1 MYGDVHA
8 DTPKQKKKALFTA
21 TVDSHILHFHLPYLK
36 LLRDMGYEVHVITN
50 GTEKIPGADKRHTV
64 PFARSPL
71 SLNNVQAYRMLRD
84 IINHE
89 RYDLIHTHTPMGGV
103 VTRLAAR
110 HSRKHHGSRVLYTA
124 HGFHFYKG
132 APWHY
137 WAMFYPIEKWL
148 AHYTDTLITINK
160 EDYNLARR
168 KFATRV
174 EYVPGVGID
183 PAKFDFKFTAADK
196 LALRKSLGLTKNDF
210 VMIFPAELNKNKN
223 QILLIEAMEQLVP
236 KHPNIHLLL
245 PGKDSYNGH
254 YQRITAEKGLE
265 KNIHFLGYRTD
276 IPRLLKI
283 SDLAVSSSLREGLP
297 VNLLEAAYC
306 KIPIVAHKCRGVQS
320 IKDSSAPS
328 RTYII
333 CNFFNSNL
341 LIEEIEKMSS
351 FSPQMREHE
360 SIEISD
366 YVLENTCKQ
375 YTKIY
380 SAI

>member
-196 LALRKSLGLTKNDF
+196 LALRKSLKILFFTGQDLLYPSRQRAAQTF
-210 VMIFPAELNKNKN
+210 LNQLIREVPGDIRILKNK
-223 QILLIEAMEQLVP
+223 
-236 KHPNIHLLL
+236 
-245 PGKDSYNGH
+245 
-254 YQRITAEKGLE
+254 
-265 KNIHFLGYRTD
+265 
-276 IPRLLKI
+276 
-283 SDLAVSSSLREGLP
+283 
-297 VNLLEAAYC
+297 
-306 KIPIVAHKCRGVQS
+306 IVKAGR
-320 IKDSSAPS
+320 
-328 RTYII
+328 
-333 CNFFNSNL
+333 
-341 LIEEIEKMSS
+341 
-351 FSPQMREHE
+351 
-360 SIEISD
+360 
-366 YVLENTCKQ
+366 
-375 YTKIY
+375 
-380 SAI
+380 